1 MTWKVEFEAGALKDL
16 KRLDRPVALRI
27 LSFLRNRLAT
37 LKDPR
42 SQGAALTGSKLGE
55 FWRYRVGDYR
65 IVCQIR
71 DKQLVILA
79 VSIGHRREIYRQRS

>member
-16 KRLDRPVALRI
+16 KKLDRPVAQRI
-27 LSFLRNRLAT
+27 LTFLRTRISG

-42 SQGAALTGSKLGE
+42 SVGAALTGSKLGE
-55 FWRYRVGDYR
+55 LWRYCIGDYR

-71 DKQLVILA
+71 DKELVILA
-79 VSIGHRREIYRQRS
+79 VSIGHRREIYR